1 MNKHF
6 WLLTNIK
13 LVLCAVIFTVGV
25 VISSHYGNVRKGN
38 VDHRLIAL
46 GGVVIFVVFASIFLH
61 ILTTAIRQSIVD
73 HKLGV
78 GRAAA
83 LKFILLLFG
92 YLAILITALDHLGI
106 PVGRILL
113 GSAVLGII
121 LGVAAQQALAN
132 FFASIVLIVSHP
144 FTVGEEIV
152 LNSGA
157 LGGRYEGKVVDIG
170 ITHTRMKE
178 EDGTLILLPNATL
191 LIGASIKVH
200 REPKHPRKL
209 KFRRHVPDA

>member
-6 WLLTNIK
+6 WLITNIK
-13 LVLCAVIFTVGV
+13 LLICAAIFTSGII
-25 VISSHYGNVRKGN
+25 ISSNYGNVRSGN
-38 VDHRLIAL
+38 YDHRLIAL
-46 GGVVIFVVFASIFLH
+46 IGVLLFVVFSIIFLH
-61 ILTTAIRQSIVD
+61 ILTTAFHRSIVD

-83 LKFILLLFG
+83 LNFIILIFG
-92 YLAILITALDHLGI
+92 YLAILITALDHVGV

-144 FTVGEEIV
+144 FTVGEHLIIG
-152 LNSGA
+152 SGA
-157 LGGRYEGKVVDIG
+157 LGGKYEGDVVDIG
-170 ITHTRMKE
+170 ITHTRLKE

-191 LIGASIKVH
+191 LIGASIKVR
-200 REPKHPRKL
+200 REPKKRRKIKL
-209 KFRRHVPDA
+209 HKHKLDS